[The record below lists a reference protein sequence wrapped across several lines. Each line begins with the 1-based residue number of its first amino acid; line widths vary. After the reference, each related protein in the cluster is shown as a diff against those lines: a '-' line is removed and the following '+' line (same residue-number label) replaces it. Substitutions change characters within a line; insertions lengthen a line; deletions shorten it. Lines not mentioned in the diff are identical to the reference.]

1 MNCVKEDVNI
11 ETAGRDSID
20 QDTNVLQPLD
30 SGLPFSA
37 AASRGWTNG
46 GGCGKIIFIASAYC
60 VVRNRSDGTIDK
72 GKGRRWTEITLYS

>member
-37 AASRGWTNG
+37 AASGVDEW
-46 GGCGKIIFIASAYC
+46 
-60 VVRNRSDGTIDK
+60 
-72 GKGRRWTEITLYS
+72 GRMW